1 MERIK
6 CEVGNLR
13 RILRRKRWKAEDA
26 GEVVRAIEKSGMS
39 AAEFCRQC
47 GLGYT
52 RIVRWRRRLGKKAA
66 QRRQGAL
73 LLPIRVV
80 KDVEPEQGSAT
91 GEGQWAVELDCG
103 GFCLRVSETATEELI
118 SRALGAAKERLC

>member
-6 CEVGNLR
+6 GEVGDLR
-13 RILRRKRWKAEDA
+13 RILRRKRWKTEDA
-26 GEVVRAIEKSGMS
+26 GEVVRAINESGMS
-39 AAEFCRQC
+39 AAEFCRQW

-52 RIVRWRRRLGKKAA
+52 RIVRWRRRLRKKAV
-66 QRRQGAL
+66 QRRRGAL

-80 KDVEPEQGSAT
+80 NDSGPEKD
-91 GEGQWAVELDCG
+91 GETSQGQWAVELECES
-103 GFCLRVSETATEELI
+103 FRLRVAETATEDLI

>member
-6 CEVGNLR
+6 GEVRNLR

-26 GEVVRAIEKSGMS
+26 GEVVRAIKQSGMS
-39 AAEFCRQC
+39 AATFCRDH
-47 GLGYT
+47 GIGYN
-52 RIVRWRRRLGKKAA
+52 RIVRWRRRLRKKTA

-80 KDVEPEQGSAT
+80 KDGEPEKGRST

>member
-6 CEVGNLR
+6 GEVRDLR

-26 GEVVRAIEKSGMS
+26 GEVFRAINESGMS
-39 AAEFCRQC
+39 AAKFCRQW
-47 GLGYT
+47 GLGYN

-66 QRRQGAL
+66 QRRREAL

-80 KDVEPEQGSAT
+80 KDREPDRGNAT
-91 GEGQWAVELDCG
+91 GGGQWPVELDCG
-103 GFCLRVSETATEELI
+103 GFCLRVSETATEDLI

>member
-6 CEVGNLR
+6 REVGDLR
-13 RILRRKRWKAEDA
+13 RIMRRKRWKAEDA
-26 GEVVRAIEKSGMS
+26 GEVVRAIKESGMS
-39 AAEFCRQC
+39 AAEFCRRW

-52 RIVRWRRRLGKKAA
+52 RIVRWRRRLRKTTV
-66 QRRQGAL
+66 QRRRGAL

-80 KDVEPEQGSAT
+80 KDREPDKGRAT

-103 GFCLRVSETATEELI
+103 GFCLRVAETATEELI
-118 SRALGAAKERLC
+118 NRTLGAAKERLC